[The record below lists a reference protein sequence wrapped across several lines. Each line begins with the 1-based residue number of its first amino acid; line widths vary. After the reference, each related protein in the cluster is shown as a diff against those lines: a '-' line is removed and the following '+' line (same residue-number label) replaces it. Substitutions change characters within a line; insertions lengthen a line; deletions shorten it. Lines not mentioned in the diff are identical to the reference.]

1 MGKYLAIYDD
11 ELHDLCSEGAKEKNT
26 TKSKYAKAVL
36 REALAIKNSKDG
48 TKNEVSNEGSSLS
61 ESDRIYIEGIKEFL
75 EDSFRQCAGATTNL
89 NQITKRFNAFA
100 KNHNHKIDDE
110 EEFNTL
116 FKSVLENI
124 DNVNETYKSVNEQ
137 LNKYLKK

>member
-61 ESDRIYIEGIKEFL
+61 KSDRIYIEGVKEFQ
-75 EDSFRQCAGATTNL
+75 EDLFRQCTGATTNL
-89 NQITKRFNAFA
+89 NQITKTLNALA
-100 KNHNHKIDDE
+100 KNHNHKLDDVE
-110 EEFNTL
+110 KFNKL
-116 FKSVLENI
+116 FNLVLARINK
-124 DNVNETYKSVNEQ
+124 VNKTYKSIGEQ
-137 LNKYLKK
+137 LDEYLKK